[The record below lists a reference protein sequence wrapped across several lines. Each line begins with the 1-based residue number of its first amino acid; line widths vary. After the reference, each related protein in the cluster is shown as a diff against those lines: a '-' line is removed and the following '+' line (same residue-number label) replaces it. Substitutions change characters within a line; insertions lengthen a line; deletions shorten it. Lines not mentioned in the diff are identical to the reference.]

1 MNPVSVLNDDKIS
14 LDSENDRSSRLFVMG
29 LENDMA
35 FHSDGKRMSYT
46 ESTRRKRKMRPN
58 VGVLNMFGN

>member
-1 MNPVSVLNDDKIS
+1 MNPVSVLNDDKMS

-46 ESTRRKRKMRPN
+46 ESTRRKKKMRPN
-58 VGVLNMFGN
+58 AGVLNMFGN